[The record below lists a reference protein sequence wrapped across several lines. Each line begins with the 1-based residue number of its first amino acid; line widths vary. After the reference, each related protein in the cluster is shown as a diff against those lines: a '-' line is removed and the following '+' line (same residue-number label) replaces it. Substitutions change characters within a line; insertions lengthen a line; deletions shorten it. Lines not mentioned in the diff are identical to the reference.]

1 MSPKYFE
8 IKRAIQMKKSY
19 MSKKTQRKDFTEHRT
34 NKYFG
39 FFGTHGLWG
48 KSRKCI
54 YKFDESYVMLI

>member
-1 MSPKYFE
+1 
-8 IKRAIQMKKSY
+8 MKKSY

-39 FFGTHGLWG
+39 FFRIHGLWG